1 MDPMTIIAG
10 LGLVGSAITSIA
22 GLIPTKADI
31 ERNKRI
37 KELSK
42 LEAGDAFGLTE
53 SQRQELQAIGMS
65 PIQAATREQRARAG
79 EMIGLAEIGAGG
91 AILRQEAE
99 QEGIKE
105 STRQLGQAIAQMDRE
120 QARVQKA
127 ELEDLRARREQ
138 QQAFQK
144 QQAIEGAQDILVG
157 ASQVAASSQ
166 QAKMQGL
173 LQGNE
178 RALRNAIAADLQSE
192 GAYTQGPSGQR
203 IFNPLL
209 TDQLKSLGF
218 NASQISMLE
227 GMPQETLRE
236 YFLREQ
242 VRMPSTTIGFG
253 PESYITA
260 SPFTA
265 PTPRGF

>member
-178 RALRNAIAADLQSE
+178 EALRNAIAADLQSE
-192 GAYTQGPSGQR
+192 GAYIQNPSTGQR
-203 IFNPLL
+203 QFNPLL
-209 TDQLKSLGF
+209 TDRLKSLGF
-218 NASQISMLE
+218 NASQVSMLE
-227 GMPQETLRE
+227 GMPQEDLRA
-236 YFLREQ
+236 YFLTKQFRLPTNI
-242 VRMPSTTIGFG
+242 VGFG
-253 PESYITA
+253 PSIFPPGY
-260 SPFTA
+260 PF
-265 PTPRGF
+265 